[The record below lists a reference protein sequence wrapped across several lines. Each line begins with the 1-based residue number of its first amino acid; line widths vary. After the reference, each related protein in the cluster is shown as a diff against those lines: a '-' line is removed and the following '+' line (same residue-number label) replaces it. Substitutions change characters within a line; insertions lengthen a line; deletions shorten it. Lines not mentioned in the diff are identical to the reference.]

1 MKFFLSTLCLAS
13 LGIASAATFTQ
24 TYSVPLQFNGSVATL
39 TIQKFNP
46 AWGTLTGVRV
56 RTFARIS
63 GSVTLENPN
72 SAVVPYA
79 GVHSVGFGVNV
90 YTTTIGGDYYLQ
102 FNPLTTRNRGIRM
115 GAFDGVSDFLGTSS
129 TSYSY
134 SGTAT
139 ISNNY
144 NDAFLFS
151 HLTGAGT
158 VDIKLSG
165 GFQSNWSWLTP
176 TGVSDPNV
184 LIGGSGAQSVVVT
197 YEYVG
202 P

>member
-1 MKFFLSTLCLAS
+1 MKFLLSTLCLAS
-13 LGIASAATFTQ
+13 VGIASAATFTQ
-24 TYSVPLQFNGSVATL
+24 TYSVPLQFNGSVSTL

-46 AWGTLTGVRV
+46 AWGTLTGVKV

-63 GSVTLENPN
+63 GTVMLENPN
-72 SAVVPYA
+72 TTVVPYG

-90 YTTTIGGDYYLQ
+90 FTSTIGGDYYLQ
-102 FNPLTTRNRGIRM
+102 FNPLTTRNRGVKFS
-115 GAFDGVSDFLGTSS
+115 AFDGTMDFLGTSS
-129 TSYSY
+129 ANYSF

-139 ISNNY
+139 VSNNY

-176 TGVSDPNV
+176 TGVTEPNV
-184 LIGGSGAQSVVVT
+184 LIGGSGTQSVVIT